1 MPSSESAP
9 LPDAGDGAGPAM
21 AGVAQA
27 VEEYEAGCVLPS
39 GGHHY
44 GFRHVAREGG
54 LRTLP
59 AHALQSSHS
68 TVSSLSPL
76 KTSSVINIQIS

>member
-1 MPSSESAP
+1 
-9 LPDAGDGAGPAM
+9 M

-59 AHALQSSHS
+59 AHALQSSH
-68 TVSSLSPL
+68 
-76 KTSSVINIQIS
+76 